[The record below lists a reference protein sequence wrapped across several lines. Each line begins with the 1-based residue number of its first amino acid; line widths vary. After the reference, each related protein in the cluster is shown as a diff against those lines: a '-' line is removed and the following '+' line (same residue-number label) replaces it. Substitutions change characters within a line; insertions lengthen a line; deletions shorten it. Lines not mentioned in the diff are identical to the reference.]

1 MRHPAKERRGPAL
14 HPRREQLRLAKRAQR
29 ERDRLA
35 GMQNVALKLPASEAE
50 RLRAA
55 IAQPGFTRRLEQFL
69 DDELVDIDQYECLK
83 ALCWNR
89 RSRYVAAED
98 ALRLYERNWRLVDK
112 RRMKAAE
119 RELIDRLVTRFG
131 AGVLN
136 V

>member
-1 MRHPAKERRGPAL
+1 MKHPAKERQGPAS

-29 ERDRLA
+29 ERERLA
-35 GMQNVALKLPASEAE
+35 GLQNVPLKLPAREAE

-55 IAQPGFTRRLEQFL
+55 VAQPGFTRRLGQFL
-69 DDELVDIDQYECLK
+69 DEELVDIEQYENLK

-89 RSRYVAAED
+89 RSRYIAAKD

-112 RRMKAAE
+112 HRMKSAE
-119 RELIDRLVTRFG
+119 RELIDRLVARFG
-131 AGVLN
+131 GGALN

>member
-1 MRHPAKERRGPAL
+1 MKHPTKAQRGATS

-29 ERDRLA
+29 ERERLA
-35 GMQNVALKLPASEAE
+35 GLQNVPLKLPARDAE

-55 IAQPGFTRRLEQFL
+55 IAQPGFTRRLGQFL
-69 DDELVDIDQYECLK
+69 DEELVDIEQYENLK

-112 RRMKAAE
+112 HRMKPAE
-119 RELIDRLVTRFG
+119 RELIDRLVSRFG
-131 AGVLN
+131 GGVLN